1 MSWLNLDLGVR
12 HVGANYELPLSLSYA
27 AYVFLFFFLLMQI
40 KVPQQM
46 YKGSSILQNL
56 LSTK

>member
-27 AYVFLFFFLLMQI
+27 AYVLFVFLLMQI

-46 YKGSSILQNL
+46 YKGSSLLQNL

>member
-27 AYVFLFFFLLMQI
+27 AYVLFVFFA
-40 KVPQQM
+40 
-46 YKGSSILQNL
+46 NAD
-56 LSTK
+56 

>member
-27 AYVFLFFFLLMQI
+27 AYVFFCFVFFA
-40 KVPQQM
+40 
-46 YKGSSILQNL
+46 NAD
-56 LSTK
+56 

>member
-12 HVGANYELPLSLSYA
+12 HVGANCELPLSLSYA
-27 AYVFLFFFLLMQI
+27 AYVFLVFLLMQI